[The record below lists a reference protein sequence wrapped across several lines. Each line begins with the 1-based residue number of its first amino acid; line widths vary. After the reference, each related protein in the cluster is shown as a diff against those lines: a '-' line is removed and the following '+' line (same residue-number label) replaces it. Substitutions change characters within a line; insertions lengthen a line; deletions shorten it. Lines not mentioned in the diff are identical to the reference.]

1 MSYVISRA
9 QEDLQNGATADLRAS
24 ERLQIAEETT
34 ITTSMKCVAIVLIG
48 VLGSAATAFAQQPS
62 PGATPQPAVPT
73 APATAP
79 NAATTSATTAPGTG
93 SQGEQTNSARPAP
106 DIIKEARRDGYA
118 LKIKAKSGIYVFCKT
133 DASVGSRFTKES
145 CVDVD
150 KFALMQQQ
158 KQRDQEYMRTTIE
171 GLQCDSKMGC

>member
-1 MSYVISRA
+1 
-9 QEDLQNGATADLRAS
+9 
-24 ERLQIAEETT
+24 
-34 ITTSMKCVAIVLIG
+34 MKCVAIALIG
-48 VLGSAATAFAQQPS
+48 VVGSAATAFAQQPAS
-62 PGATPQPAVPT
+62 GVTTQPAASASP
-73 APATAP
+73 PTAP
-79 NAATTSATTAPGTG
+79 NAATTSATAAPSSA

-118 LKIKAKSGIYVFCKT
+118 LKINAKSGIYVFCKT

-158 KQRDQEYMRTTIE
+158 KQRDMQYMRTTLTQ
-171 GLQCDSKMGC
+171 LQCNDKGCM